1 MSTEKEFKWD
11 DNNVKEFVEQYFHHV
26 DVPFQGYYFKNMAE
40 DFKQSKLQSQDKPQP
55 SSIDR
60 IEVTTCG
67 HANWNEPNGG
77 AFIFKTNKPIRYNDF
92 PSEKIK
98 QAIEAVLNGDTVV
111 EDDIVGLLRDC
122 VSSTWG
128 NPSLDRTQELFDK
141 FLLDRKLVNPTLKD
155 VNKTVTKLVNEIL
168 LDKKYSQSEVDTI
181 RRETWH
187 ACREWANGM
196 WSNQLF
202 PLGGNSQFKYP
213 FIEDYLKS
221 LSTPTTQPKEED
233 KRDII
238 IDQLKTDLKR
248 VKNQRNEYELEVRQL
263 YNRIT
268 SICAENKEL
277 KAKQTKQQ

>member
-1 MSTEKEFKWD
+1 MSNETKQFEWTDELVMEIIGLTHRAGYHKEPAKVYD
-11 DNNVKEFVEQYFHHV
+11 RVIQ
-26 DVPFQGYYFKNMAE
+26 
-40 DFKQSKLQSQDKPQP
+40 FKQSKLQSQDKPQP

-181 RRETWH
+181 REETWKAARETTFSFKG
-187 ACREWANGM
+187 EQDFP
-196 WSNQLF
+196 NQKI
-202 PLGGNSQFKYP
+202 KYP
-213 FIEDYLKS
+213 TLQDYLNS
-221 LSTPTTQPKEED
+221 LSKETKPKEEG
-233 KRDII
+233 KPVEGY
-238 IDQLKTDLKR
+238 LNT
-248 VKNQRNEYELEVRQL
+248 VEAYSEGFTHGVRHCQKYGIPL
-263 YNRIT
+263 
-268 SICAENKEL
+268 
-277 KAKQTKQQ
+277 

>member
-1 MSTEKEFKWD
+1 MSNETKQFEWTDELVMEIIGLTHRAGYHKEPAKVYD
-11 DNNVKEFVEQYFHHV
+11 RVIQ
-26 DVPFQGYYFKNMAE
+26 
-40 DFKQSKLQSQDKPQP
+40 FKQSKLQSQDKPQP
-55 SSIDR
+55 SPIDR

-168 LDKKYSQSEVDTI
+168 LDKKYPT
-181 RRETWH
+181 
-187 ACREWANGM
+187 
-196 WSNQLF
+196 
-202 PLGGNSQFKYP
+202 
-213 FIEDYLKS
+213 IEDYLNS
-221 LSTPTTQPKEED
+221 LSTPTTQPTEED
-233 KRDII
+233 KPVVIENNDRCGICGGEMVYI
-238 IDQLKTDLKR
+238 RGRYPNTDKR
-248 VKNQRNEYELEVRQL
+248 KVCPTCITERLEQISDLCSPEYGKAYQNKN
-263 YNRIT
+263 
-268 SICAENKEL
+268 
-277 KAKQTKQQ
+277 